1 VVSHVF
7 IIHNISIYGSE
18 PHQLLRSC
26 HVLDTSKLLLDTS
39 KLLLDT
45 SKLHPNGIAYLDQAK
60 AGCKYDEIESEE
72 CQAEAI
78 NHRARRAG
86 HLAADGISC
95 WCMPIC
101 PQIARH
107 THTSQQSCRSHAPD
121 DARGTRATLPPTT
134 HEAPGQ
140 RCPRRRTRH
149 QGNAAPAP

>member
-1 VVSHVF
+1 MVSHVF

-18 PHQLLRSC
+18 PHQLLRSF
-26 HVLDTSKLLLDTS
+26 HV
-39 KLLLDT
+39 LDT

-107 THTSQQSCRSHAPD
+107 THTSQQSCRSHGPD
-121 DARGTRATLPPTT
+121 DARGTRATLPP
-134 HEAPGQ
+134 HPK
-140 RCPRRRTRH
+140 P
-149 QGNAAPAP
+149 